1 MELEQDIELA
11 IRERG
16 LRQMLIRE
24 ETRIRQAGQR
34 RKVRIWALGGGGMLA
49 VAAVLMLVFTIVP
62 VARQMQQYSMQ
73 YVANIETGA
82 YRGGDE
88 LISML
93 SDAMD
98 KMKLNQWREA
108 EAIADDLL
116 AQTADSEDEYECDI
130 RQSAE
135 WIKALCLMHDGK
147 VLRARRLLRHIAA
160 SDSYYSELAQE
171 LLDKR

>member
-16 LRQMLIRE
+16 LKEMLVKE
-24 ETRIRQAGQR
+24 EARIRREAHR
-34 RKVRIWALGGGGMLA
+34 RKVRIWALGGSGMLA
-49 VAAVLMLVFTIVP
+49 VAAVLLVVFTIVP
-62 VARQMQQYSMQ
+62 IAREMQQYSAQ

-88 LISML
+88 MIGLL
-93 SDAMD
+93 SEAMD
-98 KMKLNQWREA
+98 KMKQDQWQEA
-108 EAIADDLL
+108 EEIADALL
-116 AQTADSEDEYECDI
+116 AQTAGTEDEYENDI

-147 VLRARRLLRHIAA
+147 VISARRMLRHIAE
-160 SDSYYSELAQE
+160 SDSYYSSLAEE
-171 LLDKR
+171 LLR